1 MKKTSILLAV
11 VLILS
16 MLLCACGGG
25 GGKNSLIGTW
35 SGTQEGVLISMTFN
49 EDKTGSMAVM
59 GGLISAG
66 FTYTDDGSKLVLTPD
81 EGQED
86 YISFSEITYTIDGDT
101 MTVTGDGDTL
111 TLTRQ

>member
-1 MKKTSILLAV
+1 MKKVGILLCV

-25 GGKNSLIGTW
+25 GKNALIGTW
-35 SGTQEGVLISMTFN
+35 TGTQDGISISMTFN

-59 GGLISAG
+59 GGLITAG

-81 EGQED
+81 EGMED
-86 YISFSEITYTIDGDT
+86 YMSFSEITYSIDGDT
-101 MTVTGDGDTL
+101 MTVTGDGDTI